1 MNAHILAIG
10 TELTIGQA
18 VDTNSAWLAQ
28 QLAAIGIHTTRH
40 ITVSDDLA
48 DITAAIRDSAQS
60 ADLIL
65 ISGGLGPTPDDLTRD
80 ALAAAMDVELAFHAE
95 SFEQI
100 AAYFRSRNRQM
111 HERNRV
117 QAMIP
122 IGAAPIE
129 NTRGTAPGLRAKLA
143 RAQIFIMP
151 GVPAEMKVMFT
162 RDVLPAIRPN
172 SVTAETITQRTLKSF
187 GMSESEIGEKIA
199 DLMMR
204 GRNPAVGTSAADL
217 VISIRI
223 NAHGR
228 TAEEARALAERD
240 ASAVRERLGSCIFGE
255 DDDQLETAVARL
267 LIEQRKTVSTAESC
281 TGGMIAKRLT
291 DISGSSAFFIQ
302 GFVTYANE
310 AKARL
315 IGVPEE
321 LIAAHGAVS
330 HEVAGAMAEG
340 CRRASNTDYAL
351 AVTGIAG
358 PTGGSPEKPVGLV
371 YVALATPDRTV
382 ARELRLGEN
391 LSRWEVRDRAAK
403 GAMNLLRLALT
414 RHAL

>member
-28 QLAAIGIHTTRH
+28 QLAGIGIHTTRH
-40 ITVSDDLA
+40 VTVSDDLA
-48 DITAAIRDSAQS
+48 DITAAIRESAQ
-60 ADLIL
+60 AAELVL

-80 ALAAAMDVELAFHAE
+80 ALAAAMGVELMFHAE

-111 HERNRV
+111 HEKNRV

-122 IGAAPIE
+122 TGASPIE
-129 NTRGTAPGLRAKLA
+129 NTRGTAPGLRARLH
-143 RAQIFIMP
+143 RADVFVMP
-151 GVPAEMKVMFT
+151 GVPAEMKVMFAQ
-162 RDVLPAIRPN
+162 DVLPAIRARGGAGE
-172 SVTAETITQRTLKSF
+172 VITQRMIKSF
-187 GMSESEIGEKIA
+187 GMSESEIGERIA
-199 DLMMR
+199 DLMKR

-217 VISIRI
+217 VITIRI
-223 NAHGR
+223 NSHGR
-228 TAEEARALAERD
+228 TAEAAASLAERD
-240 ASAVRERLGSCIFGE
+240 AAAVRERLGSCIFGE
-255 DDDQLETAVARL
+255 GDDRLETAVARL
-267 LIEQRKTVSTAESC
+267 LIEQRKTLSTAESC

-291 DISGSSAFFIQ
+291 DISGSSAYFIQ

-310 AKARL
+310 AKIRL
-315 IGVPEE
+315 IGVTEG

-330 HEVAGAMAEG
+330 REVAGAMAEG
-340 CRRASNTDYAL
+340 CRHASRTDYAL

-371 YVALATPDRTV
+371 YVALATPDRTIV
-382 ARELRLGEN
+382 RELRLGDN
-391 LSRWEVRDRAAK
+391 LTRREVRDRAAK
-403 GAMNLLRLALT
+403 GAMNLLRLELIQQI
-414 RHAL
+414 R

>member
-28 QLAAIGIHTTRH
+28 QLAGVGIHVTRH
-40 ITVSDDLA
+40 VTVSDDLA
-48 DITAAIRDSAQS
+48 DITAAIRGSAQ
-60 ADLIL
+60 ATELVL

-80 ALAAAMDVELAFHAE
+80 ALAAAMGVELAFHAD

-122 IGAAPIE
+122 HGATPIE
-129 NTRGTAPGLRAKLA
+129 NTRGTAPGLRARLE
-143 RAQIFIMP
+143 RADIFVMP
-151 GVPAEMKVMFT
+151 GVPAEMKVMFE
-162 RDVLPAIRPN
+162 RDVLPHLRARGG
-172 SVTAETITQRTLKSF
+172 SAEVIAQRTLRTF
-187 GMSESEIGEKIA
+187 GMAESEIGEKIA
-199 DLMMR
+199 DLMQR

-217 VISIRI
+217 VITIRI
-223 NAHGR
+223 NAHGPA
-228 TAEEARALAERD
+228 AEAANALAERD
-240 ASAVRERLGSCIFGE
+240 AAVIRERLGTFILGEGE
-255 DDDQLETAVARL
+255 DRLETAVARL
-267 LIEQRKTVSTAESC
+267 LIEQRKTVSSAESC

-291 DISGSSAFFIQ
+291 DIPGSSAYFIQ

-310 AKARL
+310 AKIRL
-315 IGVPEE
+315 IGVPGN

-330 HEVAGAMAEG
+330 REVAGAMAEG
-340 CRRASNTDYAL
+340 CRRTSQSDYAL

-358 PTGGSPEKPVGLV
+358 PTGGTPEKPVGLV
-371 YVALATPDRTV
+371 FVALAGSERTIV
-382 ARELRLGEN
+382 RELRMGDN
-391 LSRWEVRDRAAK
+391 LSRWEIRDRAAK
-403 GAMNLLRLALT
+403 GLLNLLRLELLRAA
-414 RHAL
+414 R